1 VSEEMNGFLVL
12 DVVFEGQSL
21 NYDQGIGNV
30 QLLKKIH
37 YNGET
42 HTLVSR
48 YALRYS
54 LLETGQNLWK
64 WNLADRNVWVE
75 VGKVEDKKVLQ
86 PRSDLLCN
94 LLDYVDLNL
103 FGFLLTGESDKKEKN
118 KKNENESENKKSEKG
133 SISIARPAPVKIS
146 HAISLEPYKFDSHF
160 NVNLGVAK
168 RAGRLG
174 DVQNIFQL
182 EEHRSLYKYTV
193 AVDLA
198 ALGKQEVYFNEDK
211 NVPENCKQYLKKE
224 NGYYVLTLKSSED
237 QRKLLLQLLVTLF
250 SLKRSIKGRLEDLSP
265 KFMIASYYNYWYKS
279 YFNYIELKT
288 GKSRSTVIK
297 KENDNTV
304 IVEDLQSPHLI
315 LSIGNTISEN
325 SKIYMVPSIDT
336 DIDLKQNQV
345 YKNPKDLIYYL
356 NNEITKLN
364 ENDINDIINKLI

>member
-75 VGKVEDKKVLQ
+75 VGKVLQ

-118 KKNENESENKKSEKG
+118 KKSENESENKKSEKG

-211 NVPENCKQYLKKE
+211 NIPENCKQYLKKE

-325 SKIYMVPSIDT
+325 SKIYKVTSIDT
-336 DIDLKQNQV
+336 DIDLNQNQV
-345 YKNPKDLIYYL
+345 YKNPKDLIYDL

-364 ENDINDIINKLI
+364 ENDINNIINKFI

>member
-1 VSEEMNGFLVL
+1 MSEEIKGFLVL
-12 DVVFEGQSL
+12 DIVFEGQSL
-21 NYDQGIGNV
+21 NYDQGIGNI

-37 YNGET
+37 FNGET
-42 HTLVSR
+42 HTMVSR

-54 LLETGQNLWK
+54 FLETGQNLWGWK
-64 WNLADRNVWVE
+64 LADRNVWVE
-75 VGKVEDKKVLQ
+75 VGKGSNKVLQ

-118 KKNENESENKKSEKG
+118 KKNKNESEDEESKKEK

-168 RAGRLG
+168 RAGKLG
-174 DVQNIFQL
+174 DVQNVFQL

-198 ALGKQEVYFNEDK
+198 MLGKQEVYFNEDK
-211 NVPENCKQYLKKE
+211 NIPENCKQYLKKE
-224 NGYYVLTLKSSED
+224 NGYYALTLKSSED

-250 SLKRSIKGRLEDLSP
+250 RLSRSIKGRHEDLSP
-265 KFMIASYYNYWYKS
+265 KFMIASYYTDWYKS

-288 GKSRSTVIK
+288 GKSRSTMIK

-315 LSIGNTISEN
+315 LSIGTAINNN
-325 SKIYMVPSIDT
+325 SKIYKVPSIDL
-336 DIDLKQNQV
+336 DQNLQV
-345 YKNPKDLIYYL
+345 YENPKDMIYYL
-356 NNEITKLN
+356 NKEITKLSDS
-364 ENDINDIINKLI
+364 DIKDIADRSI

>member
-1 VSEEMNGFLVL
+1 MSEEMNGFLVL
-12 DVVFEGQSL
+12 DIVFEGQSL

-42 HTLVSR
+42 YTLVSR

-64 WNLADRNVWVE
+64 WKLADRNVWVE
-75 VGKVEDKKVLQ
+75 VGKGEDKKVLQ

-118 KKNENESENKKSEKG
+118 KKNENESENKKSGKG

-265 KFMIASYYNYWYKS
+265 KFMIATYYNSWYKS

-315 LSIGNTISEN
+315 LSIGNTISKN
-325 SKIYMVPSIDT
+325 SKIYKVTSIDT
-336 DIDLKQNQV
+336 DIDLNQNQV
-345 YKNPKDLIYYL
+345 YENPKDLIYAL
-356 NNEITKLN
+356 NDEITKLN